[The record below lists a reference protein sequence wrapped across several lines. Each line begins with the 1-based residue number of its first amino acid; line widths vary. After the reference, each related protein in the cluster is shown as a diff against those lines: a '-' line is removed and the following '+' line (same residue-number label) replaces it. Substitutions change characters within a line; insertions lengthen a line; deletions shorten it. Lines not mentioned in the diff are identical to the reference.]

1 VQVELDKANAHLD
14 RHHQEMNQE
23 MEADGNSEEEE
34 DPKEIEPASI
44 LDTAPSRGP
53 PSPEASV
60 ASTTQ
65 G

>member
-1 VQVELDKANAHLD
+1 
-14 RHHQEMNQE
+14 MNQE